1 MNKETQQQLN
11 ALEARQNDLR
21 LAMAKSDAHAAK
33 CSKLGLSFA
42 ETYPDEL
49 EEYQAANAEFNEN
62 ESIIAEVRE
71 QLAAEQ
77 AAAEEAPVDEI

>member
-1 MNKETQQQLN
+1 MNKEIQQQIN

-21 LAMAKSDAHAAK
+21 LVMAKSDAHAAK

-49 EEYQAANAEFNEN
+49 EEYQAANDEFNEN
-62 ESIIAEVRE
+62 ESILAAARE
-71 QLAAEQ
+71 QLAADL
-77 AAAEEAPVDEI
+77 AAAEEAPVEEI